1 MIVRKPLDLSPAVA
15 RAFVNDMRASSV
27 DRQSFHHFMNK
38 KANARR
44 GLTIVRSK

>member
-1 MIVRKPLDLSPAVA
+1 MIARKPLDLPPAVA
-15 RAFVNDMRASSV
+15 RAFKDMRASSV
-27 DRQSFHHFMNK
+27 GRVHHFMNK